1 MKLHIS
7 FNNFKL
13 RHICVFSIKKLM
25 NSKKNLVLLGM
36 MASGK
41 STIGALVSKKLGLKF
56 YDTDKIIEK
65 EIGMTIAEIF
75 DNKSEFFF
83 RSLEEKIVLK
93 TLQNKNCLISLGG
106 GAFFNEKIRKEIIMN
121 HISFWLNCSNKTLL
135 NRIRK
140 NNKRPIANKL
150 NNSKLIELINKR
162 RKIYTKAKFK
172 INCDK
177 LSKEQIVENILKSYE
192 TI

>member
-1 MKLHIS
+1 MDL
-7 FNNFKL
+7 N
-13 RHICVFSIKKLM
+13 
-25 NSKKNLVLLGM
+25 KNLVLLGM

-41 STIGALVSKKLGLKF
+41 STIGALLSKKLGLKF
-56 YDTDKIIEK
+56 YDIDKMIE
-65 EIGMTIAEIF
+65 EEMHMTIAEIF
-75 DNKSEFFF
+75 DQKSEKKF

-93 TLQNKNCLISLGG
+93 TLQNKNSIVSLGG

-140 NNKRPIANKL
+140 NKKRPIANKL

-162 RKIYTKAKFK
+162 RKNYTKAKFK
-172 INCDK
+172 INCDQ

>member
-1 MKLHIS
+1 MD
-7 FNNFKL
+7 
-13 RHICVFSIKKLM
+13 
-25 NSKKNLVLLGM
+25 SKKNLVLLGM

-56 YDTDKIIEK
+56 YDIDKIIEK
-65 EIGMTIAEIF
+65 EMGMTIAEIF
-75 DNKSEFFF
+75 DNRSEIFF

-121 HISFWLNCSNKTLL
+121 HASFWLDCSNKTLL

-140 NNKRPIANKL
+140 NNKRPLANKL
-150 NNSKLIELINKR
+150 TNKELLELITKR
-162 RKIYTKAKFK
+162 KKNYIKANFK

-177 LSKEQIVENILKSYE
+177 FSKMEIVKNISELYE